1 MSVRSIVPSTEPVVD
16 NLASVI
22 GQELGPSVGA
32 ERCGY
37 SMPAGENQV
46 EAVGLRQVAAVEVA
60 VSDCSIAKAVPG

>member
-1 MSVRSIVPSTEPVVD
+1 MIPSTEPAVD

-32 ERCGY
+32 EGY
-37 SMPAGENQV
+37 GCSTPAVENPV
-46 EAVGLRQVAAVEVA
+46 EAVGLIQVEAAEVV